1 MARRHKEYAMFNTL
15 CFTQSAFACRNMQNI
30 GWIKIGFQTLEKRSR
45 LFGSTQKQKARIGR
59 AFW

>member
-1 MARRHKEYAMFNTL
+1 MFNTL